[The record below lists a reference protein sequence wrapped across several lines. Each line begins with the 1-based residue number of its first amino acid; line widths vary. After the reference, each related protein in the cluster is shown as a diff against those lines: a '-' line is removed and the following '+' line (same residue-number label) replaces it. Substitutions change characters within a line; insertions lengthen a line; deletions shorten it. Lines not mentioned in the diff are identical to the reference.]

1 MQWGG
6 FLTSL
11 VIIDKF
17 DQGQKK
23 EKWKNFSGGEHQ
35 ISGWKPADNAVS
47 QKNQMHLCPYI
58 FKSVNI
64 ESWVQMSLNHEKN
77 LENVVKLPLKID
89 EKP

>member
-1 MQWGG
+1 MGG

-17 DQGQKK
+17 DQGGKK

-47 QKNQMHLCPYI
+47 QKKFVLSNASVSLYLQ
-58 FKSVNI
+58 KS
-64 ESWVQMSLNHEKN
+64 EH
-77 LENVVKLPLKID
+77 
-89 EKP
+89 

>member
-1 MQWGG
+1 MGG

-17 DQGQKK
+17 DQGGKK

-47 QKNQMHLCPYI
+47 QQNFVLSNA
-58 FKSVNI
+58 SV
-64 ESWVQMSLNHEKN
+64 SLYLQKREH
-77 LENVVKLPLKID
+77 
-89 EKP
+89 

>member
-1 MQWGG
+1 MGG

-17 DQGQKK
+17 DQGGKK

-47 QKNQMHLCPYI
+47 QKKFVLSIVFQVLVEL
-58 FKSVNI
+58 KARSLSV
-64 ESWVQMSLNHEKN
+64 
-77 LENVVKLPLKID
+77 
-89 EKP
+89 